1 MSSVKSNSQ
10 PRLPFFAYL
19 SGKNAKN
26 RPLPPSN
33 DIKRQKTKGVRAKRV
48 PIRDFLV
55 HCKRI
60 ANFATLCLFALQKH
74 TTLLAKYSVLYFNF
88 LYS

>member
-1 MSSVKSNSQ
+1 MNYQ
-10 PRLPFFAYL
+10 
-19 SGKNAKN
+19 
-26 RPLPPSN
+26 
-33 DIKRQKTKGVRAKRV
+33 IKRNAQKEKRPFKRV

-55 HCKRI
+55 HCKRV